1 MAWTRGAVVAEEKP
15 TAGPAAAG
23 DAPDDALA
31 EVQLDTAV
39 AYRGVFFDVV
49 RDSVR
54 CPDGHLGVREFI
66 RHPGAV
72 MIVALLDDDTVV
84 LERQYRYP
92 LGRSFIEMPAGKLE
106 AGEDPLDCARREL
119 AEETGY
125 QARHWE
131 RLGAFHNAIGYSNER
146 IEIYL
151 ARDLH
156 LAASA
161 REPGEVLQVFTAPWR
176 QLLDWIDE
184 GSVTDVK
191 TIIGAY
197 WLARRHAQGALS

>member
-1 MAWTRGAVVAEEKP
+1 MAENRI
-15 TAGPAAAG
+15 PAAL
-23 DAPDDALA
+23 DPAPQGGADDPLR
-31 EVQLDTAV
+31 EHTLSSEQVYDG
-39 AYRGVFFDVV
+39 YFFQIQ
-49 RDSVR
+49 RDRVR
-54 CPDGHLGVREFI
+54 CADGHESIREYL

-72 MIVALLDDDTVV
+72 MIVAMPDEDTVV
-84 LERQYRYP
+84 LERQFRYP